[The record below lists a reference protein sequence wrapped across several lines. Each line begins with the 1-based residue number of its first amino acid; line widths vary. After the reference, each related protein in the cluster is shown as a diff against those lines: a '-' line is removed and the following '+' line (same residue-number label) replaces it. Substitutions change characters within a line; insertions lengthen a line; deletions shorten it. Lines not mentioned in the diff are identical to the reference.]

1 MPVSGKEI
9 KSEDLK
15 KERNEMMDN
24 MLVIIFDSENKAYEG
39 SKSLQELQEEG
50 SINLYSKAVVIRDA
64 SGKVEIKQQGDMGP
78 VGTAVGLLTGSLIG
92 MLGGPVGLVLG
103 TYAGTTGGLLY
114 DMAKIGVSQ
123 DFLTE
128 VERTMQPGKAAVVAE
143 VGEEWTL
150 PVDTRMESLGGVVIR
165 RTRREFLD
173 SQIKRDVSSFEAEIT
188 QLEAERDQATGEA
201 RAKLQK
207 KVDSAKARLQAMQD
221 DIQAK
226 IEASAQE
233 TEAKVKSVQAQA
245 TKVSGEQKAK
255 HEKRIAELQAAQKQ
269 LSDELKEAWELAKKA
284 QSK

>member
-1 MPVSGKEI
+1 
-9 KSEDLK
+9 
-15 KERNEMMDN
+15 MMDN

-92 MLGGPVGLVLG
+92 LLGGPVGLVLG
-103 TYAGTTGGLLY
+103 TYAGTVGGLLY
-114 DMAKIGVSQ
+114 DMAQIGVSQ
-123 DFLTE
+123 DFLAE
-128 VERTMQPGKAAVVAE
+128 VERTMQPGKSAVVAE

-150 PVDTRMESLGGVVIR
+150 PVDTRMETLGGAVVR
-165 RTRREFLD
+165 CTRREFLD
-173 SQIKRDVSSFEAEIT
+173 SQIKRDVSSLEAEIT

-207 KVDSAKARLQAMQD
+207 KVDSAKARLQSMQD

-255 HEKRIAELQAAQKQ
+255 HEKHIAELRAAQKQ
-269 LSDELKEAWELAKKA
+269 LSDQLKQAWELAKKA